1 MSLEFILSEISKGII
16 VTLELT
22 FLGLGGGFL
31 LGFPLAV
38 ARTYGK
44 KISKWFA
51 IGYIE
56 LVRGT
61 PLLLQMYIIGFGLP
75 LLFREY
81 FPSFVMSVFWAAS
94 ISMML
99 NSGAYQAEYIR
110 GAFKSIDVGQSE
122 AGISMGMSKWQI
134 INRVIFP
141 QAFRIML
148 PSWTNE
154 IIYLLKYSSLAMLLA
169 VPEMMYQAK
178 IVAAA
183 TFMYAEVYLVIAV
196 IYLIFSIIITQIMRV
211 VERKIYI
218 PGVTTVKRGAL

>member
-1 MSLEFILSEISKGII
+1 MSWAYILSQISQGII

-22 FLGLGGGFL
+22 ALGLTGGFI

-38 ARTYGK
+38 ARTYGRRF
-44 KISKWFA
+44 SKWVA
-51 IGYIE
+51 VGYIE
-56 LVRGT
+56 LIRGT
-61 PLLLQMYIIGFGLP
+61 PMLLQLYLIGFGLP
-75 LLFREY
+75 LLLRQY
-81 FPSFVMSVFWAAS
+81 FPNFVMNVFWAAS
-94 ISMML
+94 LGMMI

-110 GAFKSIDVGQSE
+110 GAFKSIDVGQAE
-122 AGISMGMSKWQI
+122 AGIVLGMSKWQI
-134 INRVIFP
+134 ITRIIFP

-178 IVAAA
+178 LVAAA
-183 TFMYAEVYLVIAV
+183 TFMYAQVYLVIAV
-196 IYLIFSIIITQIMRV
+196 LYLGFSIIITQIMRT
-211 VERKIYI
+211 VEKKIYI

>member
-1 MSLEFILSEISKGII
+1 MSLEYIVSEISQGIV

-22 FLGLGGGFL
+22 VLGLLGGFL

-44 KISKWFA
+44 GISRWFS

-56 LVRGT
+56 LIRGT
-61 PLLLQMYIIGFGLP
+61 PMLLQLYLIGFGLP
-75 LLFREY
+75 LLLRHY
-81 FPSFVMSVFWAAS
+81 LPNFVMNVFWAAALG
-94 ISMML
+94 MMI
-99 NSGAYQAEYIR
+99 NSAAYQAEYIR
-110 GAFKSIDVGQSE
+110 GAFKSVDKGQAE
-122 AGISMGMSKWQI
+122 AGISIGMSKWQI
-134 INRVIFP
+134 ITRIIFP

-183 TFMYAEVYLVIAV
+183 TFMYAQVYLVIAV
-196 IYLIFSIIITQIMRV
+196 IYLAFSLIITQIMRL
-211 VERKIYI
+211 VEKKIYI
-218 PGVTTVKRGAL
+218 PGVTSIKRGAL